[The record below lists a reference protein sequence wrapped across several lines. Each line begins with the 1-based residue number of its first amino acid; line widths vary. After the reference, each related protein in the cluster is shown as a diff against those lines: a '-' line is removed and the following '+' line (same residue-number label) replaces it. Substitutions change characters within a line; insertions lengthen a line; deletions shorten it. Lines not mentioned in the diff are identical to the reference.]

1 MNWNKNNKF
10 NIKYYNLNKYNY
22 PKGTSLVNIIKQFW
36 WGNIDNIENENRYLL
51 ILKFKLSNGKWVTLH
66 RATMVIKDTFVNW
79 QLSFK
84 YRKGDNI
91 IFDESNLKTI
101 AFEFIPYIEYLKNI
115 KPNNI

>member
-1 MNWNKNNKF
+1 
-10 NIKYYNLNKYNY
+10 
-22 PKGTSLVNIIKQFW
+22 
-36 WGNIDNIENENRYLL
+36 
-51 ILKFKLSNGKWVTLH
+51 
-66 RATMVIKDTFVNW
+66 MVIKDTFVNW